1 MKQRFFRGQQFFQI
15 LFLRAVFFQVNPV
28 CFRLFF
34 VPLPL
39 KDARIACAIFR
50 AGVSIN
56 CFLKGTKEQMSIFV
70 PTDRKTYPTNFSTV
84 IEF

>member
-15 LFLRAVFFQVNPV
+15 LFLRAVFFPVNPV
-28 CFRLFF
+28 CFRLVF

-50 AGVSIN
+50 AENPVFAGPQSI
-56 CFLKGTKEQMSIFV
+56 CLFV
-70 PTDRKTYPTNFSTV
+70 TIVRPEGYG
-84 IEF
+84 I